1 MNADSA
7 RASCGALAEC
17 EKRHL
22 QAGIHLVSHFA
33 ARSTSATPVDGVFF
47 PRLGDLFSLSRS
59 CMRSASLGASV
70 VCLMA
75 SQIAVCVA
83 PSLPSAAFLSG
94 IMRNTAF

>member
-47 PRLGDLFSLSRS
+47 P
-59 CMRSASLGASV
+59 SLGASV